1 MFRTILAQVSGDILN
16 YAQFG
21 VAGLM
26 GALWWWERKYSR
38 QREDELTQAHQA
50 IMDTREHLNAVLDAL
65 QGNTKVISDFTAVQ
79 NEILRV
85 LRDGTPTRPPDNAAL
100 TPLAAPA
107 RP

>member
-1 MFRTILAQVSGDILN
+1 MMTFLSDLTTNNDMLN

-38 QREDELTQAHQA
+38 QREDELTEAHNALMGQQQ
-50 IMDTREHLNAVLDAL
+50 HLSALLEAL

-85 LRDGTPTRPPDNAAL
+85 LRDGAAEKPPAMAEAVL
-100 TPLAAPA
+100 PHA
-107 RP
+107 